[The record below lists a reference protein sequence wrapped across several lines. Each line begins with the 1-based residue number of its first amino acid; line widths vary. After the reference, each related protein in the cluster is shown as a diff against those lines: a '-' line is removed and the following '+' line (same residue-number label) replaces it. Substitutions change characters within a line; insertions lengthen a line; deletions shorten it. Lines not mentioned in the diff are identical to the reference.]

1 MIWVIEWTE
10 YALKDVRRLDRQ
22 VQARVLRAL
31 DQLAATGHGDLA
43 RLKGTRHQLRL
54 RVGDWRV
61 GLTRPEGTR
70 VLRVDWVRPRGRAYR
85 D

>member
-1 MIWVIEWTE
+1 VIWQLEWTE
-10 YALKDVRRLDRQ
+10 HAPKDARRLDRQ
-22 VQARVLRAL
+22 VRTRVVRAL
-31 DQLAATGHGDLA
+31 DRLAETGQGDLI
-43 RLKGTRHQLRL
+43 RLKDRRRQLRL

-61 GLTRPEGTR
+61 GLTELPETS

>member
-10 YALKDVRRLDRQ
+10 QASKDLGRLDRH
-22 VQARVLRAL
+22 VRERVVRAVER
-31 DQLAATGHGDLA
+31 LAQTGYGDLV
-43 RLKGTRHQLRL
+43 RLKGPGRRMRL

-61 GLTRPEGTR
+61 GLTMEHAQQL
-70 VLRVDWVRPRGRAYR
+70 LRVYWVRPRGRAYR